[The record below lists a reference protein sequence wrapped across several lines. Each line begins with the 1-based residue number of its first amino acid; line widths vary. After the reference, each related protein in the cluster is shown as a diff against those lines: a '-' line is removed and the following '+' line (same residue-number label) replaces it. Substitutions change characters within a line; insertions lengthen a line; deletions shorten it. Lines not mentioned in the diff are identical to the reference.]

1 MSELTEEEIE
11 QLEEMS
17 RQIKKEKLE
26 TDDKPYEN
34 IRQKS
39 VEDLKEEAREK
50 GMMKKPYLERR
61 RDRIDKRKEERDEEK
76 RIHREAYTEAKKEAI
91 KKRAKRKAKEKYSY
105 TTAEKITGSTRR
117 TPSQPKKRR
126 QPQMQ
131 YRRKGKTRQRQ
142 RQPQMQPRRMINFDD
157 ALGSFSQPQQRQSK
171 SKPPDFNMNV
181 DYGSAL
187 GGFGS
192 KKKKPIDPFKK
203 LF

>member
-26 TDDKPYEN
+26 TDDKPYEK

-50 GMMKKPYLERR
+50 GMMKKPYLERMNER
-61 RDRIDKRKEERDEEK
+61 RAQRKKERDEEK

-91 KKRAKRKAKEKYSY
+91 KKRAERKAGERYRYTTVEKVTGSVKRPPAMQKKRKTPKYQ
-105 TTAEKITGSTRR
+105 R
-117 TPSQPKKRR
+117 SQRQY
-126 QPQMQ
+126 QPQ
-131 YRRKGKTRQRQ
+131 R
-142 RQPQMQPRRMINFDD
+142 PRGISFDD
-157 ALGSFSQPQQRQSK
+157 ALGSFGQPQQRK
-171 SKPPDFNMNV
+171 TTYKPVNFNTQV